1 MISSPIQRVIIV
13 GATGHVGTHLV
24 STFDADP
31 HFQVSILS
39 RASSDCSQ
47 FPPHIPVYR
56 VSRNYDASEAE
67 LVELLQGQDII
78 VSAIG
83 TQAISQQ
90 KIIIDAAVKAGVKF
104 FVPSG
109 FGHDTRNEKAARLLP
124 PSFVAQ
130 KRGIVEYL
138 QSREGEGL
146 KWTALVT
153 GPLFEM

>member
-1 MISSPIQRVIIV
+1 MKKAIIV

-47 FPPHIPVYR
+47 FPSHIPVYR
-56 VSRNYDASEAE
+56 VSKNYDTSEAE
-67 LVELLQGQDII
+67 LVELLRGQDII

-83 TQAISQQ
+83 TQAIAQQ
-90 KIIIDAAVKAGVKF
+90 KTVIDAAVKVGVKV
-104 FVPSG
+104 FVPSE

-124 PSFVAQ
+124 PFFVAQ
-130 KRGIVEYL
+130 KREIVEYL
-138 QSREGEGL
+138 QSKETKGL